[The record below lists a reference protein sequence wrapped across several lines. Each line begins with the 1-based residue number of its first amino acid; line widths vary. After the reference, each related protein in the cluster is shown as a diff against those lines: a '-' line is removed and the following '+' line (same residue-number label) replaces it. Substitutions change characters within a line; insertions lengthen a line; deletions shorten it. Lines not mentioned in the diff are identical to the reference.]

1 MNTKERIRGSGDC
14 ACIVLYPNLGGSF
27 MTMES
32 QNWLT
37 EISTPPRSPFSF
49 TIKK

>member
-14 ACIVLYPNLGGSF
+14 VCIVLYPSLGGSF

-32 QNWLT
+32 QT
-37 EISTPPRSPFSF
+37 DGQ
-49 TIKK
+49 K